1 MSLGSSGHG
10 RLASTAHLP
19 TSARF
24 RARAPGPVSGQLYK
38 AARRRSRAHWPCFP
52 LPFGH
57 RHSLLGHP
65 VPPGASAPL
74 TVGLPRCQ
82 HRPARTRTGFPRS
95 ARVRPGWVGRPLYPG
110 SDGAHTAGSHA
121 RPPPAASQRPAPA
134 TPAPHTVPGCFCNEA
149 STRIHSRS
157 PFQPSPHLWPPDG
170 AAALGL
176 SPELHTPGH
185 QIPRRMSGRGQITGT
200 DQGYVSGIGRT
211 SFTQPLT
218 TCDLASQPLPK
229 SGTGRQVDQNSETN
243 LLRIIRLP
251 LVCTGAWRV

>member
-1 MSLGSSGHG
+1 
-10 RLASTAHLP
+10 LASTAHLP

-38 AARRRSRAHWPCFP
+38 AAWRRSRAHCLAFL

-57 RHSLLGHP
+57 RHSLLEASCPARGFR
-65 VPPGASAPL
+65 PPYGRPTTPL
-74 TVGLPRCQ
+74 AA
-82 HRPARTRTGFPRS
+82 ARTRTGFPRS

-110 SDGAHTAGSHA
+110 DNGADTAGSNA

>member
-1 MSLGSSGHG
+1 
-10 RLASTAHLP
+10 
-19 TSARF
+19 
-24 RARAPGPVSGQLYK
+24 VSGQLYET
-38 AARRRSRAHWPCFP
+38 ASGGTGHAVPLSCCLSATGIRLLRHPFP
-52 LPFGH
+52 AGI
-57 RHSLLGHP
+57 
-65 VPPGASAPL
+65 SAPL

-95 ARVRPGWVGRPLYPG
+95 ARMRPGWVGRPLYPG
-110 SDGAHTAGSHA
+110 GDGADTAGSNA

-157 PFQPSPHLWPPDG
+157 PLQPSPRLRPPDG

-185 QIPRRMSGRGQITGT
+185 QIPGRMSGRGQVTGT

-211 SFTQPLT
+211 SFT
-218 TCDLASQPLPK
+218 
-229 SGTGRQVDQNSETN
+229 
-243 LLRIIRLP
+243 
-251 LVCTGAWRV
+251 